1 MNTGKTVFAQ
11 VMEQF
16 SRYEFEKCV
25 ERYRGNHRIRSF
37 SCLDQFLCMAF
48 AQFTGRQS
56 LRDIETCLNSHRGK
70 LYHMGFRGAVS
81 RSTLANANEQRDFRI
96 YQDFAHGL
104 ITTARKLYQ
113 GDSLA
118 LELKNTLY
126 ALDSTT
132 IDLCLSLFPWA
143 QFRKAKAAVKMHT
156 LLDLRGSIPTFICVT
171 TGKVHDVNLL
181 DEVPLESDSIVTM
194 DRAYVDYRRLYAI
207 HRIPAYFVVRGK
219 RNLRYRRISSRPV
232 DKSNGLR
239 SDQTITLI
247 VEKSKKAYPE
257 TLRRV
262 TYFDAESNK
271 RLVFLTNHFGI
282 PAKTVA
288 EIYRQRW
295 LVELFFRWIKQHL
308 RIKSFYG
315 TSPNAVKT
323 QIWIAISVYLLVAI
337 AKKQLNLPASLHT
350 ILQILET
357 NVFEK
362 RPILQI
368 VSEALKQETDHHGS
382 NQLNLFTS

>member
-11 VMEQF
+11 LMEHF
-16 SRYEFEKCV
+16 SRYEFDTCV
-25 ERYRGNHRIRSF
+25 ERYRGNHRVHSF

-56 LRDIETCLNSHRGK
+56 LRDIETCLNSHQEK

-81 RSTLANANEQRDFRI
+81 RSTLADANEQRDFRI

-104 ITTARKLYQ
+104 IPIARKLYQ
-113 GDSLA
+113 GDRFA
-118 LELKNTLY
+118 LELEHTVY

-132 IDLCLSLFPWA
+132 VDLCLSLFPWA
-143 QFRKAKAAVKMHT
+143 HFRKTKAAIKIHT
-156 LLDLRGSIPTFICVT
+156 LLDLQGSIPTFICVT

-181 DEVPLESDSIVTM
+181 DAVPLESDSIVTM
-194 DRAYVDYRRLYAI
+194 DRAYVDYQRLYAV
-207 HRIPAYFVVRGK
+207 HRIPAYFVIRAK

-232 DKSNGLR
+232 DQSSGIR
-239 SDQTITLI
+239 ADQTITFTI
-247 VEKSKKAYPE
+247 NKSKEAYPE

-262 TYFDAESNK
+262 TYFDAETNK
-271 RLVFLTNHFGI
+271 RFVFLTNHFGI
-282 PAKTVA
+282 PAKTVTD
-288 EIYRQRW
+288 IYRQRW

-308 RIKSFYG
+308 RIKRFYG

-323 QIWIAISVYLLVAI
+323 QIWVAISIYLLVAI
-337 AKKQLNLPASLHT
+337 VKKQLDLPASLHT
-350 ILQILET
+350 ILQILEI
-357 NVFEK
+357 NAFEK

-368 VSEALKQETDHHGS
+368 VSDALKQKPDDLDS
-382 NQLNLFTS
+382 KQLNLFDS

>member
-11 VMEQF
+11 LMEHF

-25 ERYRGNHRIRSF
+25 DRYRGNHRVHSF

-48 AQFTGRQS
+48 AQLTGRES
-56 LRDIETCLNSHRGK
+56 LRDIETCLNSHGEK
-70 LYHMGFRGAVS
+70 LYHMGFRSAVS
-81 RSTLANANEQRDFRI
+81 RSTLADANERRNFLI
-96 YQDFAHGL
+96 FQDFAHGL
-104 ITTARKLYQ
+104 IAIARKLYQ
-113 GDSLA
+113 GDRLA
-118 LELKNTLY
+118 LDLEHTVY

-143 QFRKAKAAVKMHT
+143 HFRKTKAAVKMHT

-181 DEVPLESDSIVTM
+181 DAVPLESDSIVTM
-194 DRAYVDYRRLYAI
+194 DRAYVDYQRLYAI
-207 HRIPAYFVVRGK
+207 HRIPAFFVVRGK
-219 RNLRYRRISSRPV
+219 RNLRYRRIASRPV
-232 DKSNGLR
+232 DKSSGVR
-239 SDQTITLI
+239 ADQTIALI

-257 TLRRV
+257 SLRRV
-262 TYFDAESNK
+262 SYFDAETKK
-271 RLVFLTNHFGI
+271 RFVFLTNHFGI

-288 EIYRQRW
+288 DIYRQRW

-308 RIKSFYG
+308 RIKAFYG

-323 QIWIAISVYLLVAI
+323 QVWIAISIYLLVAI
-337 AKKQLNLPASLHT
+337 VKKQLDLSASLHT
-350 ILQILET
+350 NLQILET
-357 NVFEK
+357 NIFEK

-368 VSEALKQETDHHGS
+368 VSEALKQETDSHS
-382 NQLNLFTS
+382 SKQLNLFES

>member
-1 MNTGKTVFAQ
+1 MNTGKTVFTQ
-11 VMEQF
+11 LMEHF
-16 SRYEFEKCV
+16 SPYEFDKCV
-25 ERYRGNHRIRSF
+25 ACYRGNHRVHRF

-48 AQFTGRQS
+48 AQLTGRES
-56 LRDIETCLNSHRGK
+56 LRDIETCLNSHREK
-70 LYHMGFRGAVS
+70 LYHMGFRSAVS
-81 RSTLANANEQRDFRI
+81 RSTLADANERRDFLI
-96 YQDFAHGL
+96 FQDFAHGL
-104 ITTARKLYQ
+104 IAIARKLYQ
-113 GDSLA
+113 EDRFA
-118 LELKNTLY
+118 LELKHTVY

-143 QFRKAKAAVKMHT
+143 HFRKTKAAVKIHT

-181 DEVPLESDSIVTM
+181 DVVPLESDSIVTM
-194 DRAYVDYRRLYAI
+194 DRAYVDYQRLYTV

-232 DKSNGLR
+232 DKSSGVR
-239 SDQTITLI
+239 ADQTIALT
-247 VEKSKKAYPE
+247 VKKSRKAYPE

-262 TYFDAESNK
+262 SYFDAETNK
-271 RLVFLTNHFGI
+271 RFVFLTNHFGI

-288 EIYRQRW
+288 DIYHQRW

-308 RIKSFYG
+308 RIKAFYG

-323 QIWIAISVYLLVAI
+323 QIWIAISIYLLVAI
-337 AKKQLNLPASLHT
+337 VKKQLGLPASLHT

-357 NVFEK
+357 NIFEK
-362 RPILQI
+362 RPIFQI
-368 VSEALKQETDHHGS
+368 VGEALKQETDSHS
-382 NQLNLFTS
+382 SKQLNLFES